1 MIMNLKNPKIVAVVV
16 AVLIVGTLFGY
27 EFFRLKETETIKV
40 ATAGSLS
47 LAFMDIN
54 EEFTKNRKIKVDY
67 VSKGSVSIYR
77 DLKELGKEYQI
88 IGLADVTLAKKLYE
102 LGIVVAYTK
111 FATNEIVLAYTENSK
126 YSSEVNADNWY
137 QVITR
142 DDVKVGFSNP
152 NMDPCGYRAL
162 AVMALADEYYGTNSI
177 FMSIVENNTN
187 VVLEKIGDEI
197 HILVPEEFEVTNLEK
212 LVVRDKSVDLE
223 SLLEAGEIDYVFL
236 YKTAAKDLGFKFI
249 ELPKEINLGS
259 LDYESNYSRVIVNL
273 SGGETEVR
281 ISAIVYGFGIT
292 TYGVEDE
299 AVREY
304 VLFIYSDAGRSIL
317 EKHGFNILTPLFETK
332 VEIQWLS
339 EIQQQS

>member
-1 MIMNLKNPKIVAVVV
+1 MTTKNAKIALIIVAI
-16 AVLIVGTLFGY
+16 LIVGVLLGY

-54 EEFTKNRKIKVDY
+54 EEFVKNKNIRVDY

-77 DLKELGKEYQI
+77 DLKELGKEYQV
-88 IGLADVTLAKKLYE
+88 IGLADVTLIKKLYD

-126 YSSEVNADNWY
+126 YSSEINADNWY
-137 QVITR
+137 QIIIR
-142 DDVKVGFSNP
+142 KDVKVGFANP

-162 AVMALADEYYGTNSI
+162 AVMAISDSYYGTNYI
-177 FMSIVENNTN
+177 FREIVKNNTN
-187 VVLEKIGDEI
+187 VILEKVGDEI
-197 HILVPEEFEVTNLEK
+197 HILVPEEFKVTNFEK

-236 YKTAAKDLGFKFI
+236 YKTAAKNLGFKFI
-249 ELPKEINLGS
+249 ELPKEVNLGS
-259 LDYESNYSRVIVNL
+259 LDYDANYSKVIVSL

-281 ISAIVYGFGIT
+281 ISVIVYGFGIT
-292 TYGVEDE
+292 TYGIEDV
-299 AVREY
+299 AVKEY
-304 VLFIYSDAGRSIL
+304 VLFIYSDVGRNIL
-317 EKHGFNILTPLFETK
+317 EKHGFNLLTPSFETK
-332 VEIQWLS
+332 VGIQWLS